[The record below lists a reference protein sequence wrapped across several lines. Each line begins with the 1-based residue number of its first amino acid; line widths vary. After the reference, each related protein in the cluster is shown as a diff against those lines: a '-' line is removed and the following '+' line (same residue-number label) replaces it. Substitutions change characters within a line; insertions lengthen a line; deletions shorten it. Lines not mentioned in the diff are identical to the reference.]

1 MLAFM
6 CTILGSCSVT
16 YKRCEHECG
25 VNPWF
30 MIREAVSQK
39 ADMWSEPLVQNLVRG
54 SRIKVLDQA
63 CVTGSDRSVGYLV
76 EDFLTIL

>member
-1 MLAFM
+1 
-6 CTILGSCSVT
+6 
-16 YKRCEHECG
+16 
-25 VNPWF
+25 

-54 SRIKVLDQA
+54 SQIKVLDQA